1 MQFWE
6 QIRGAVRSACVN
18 QRVTQTEIGRRAGMS
33 RAAISNFMCR
43 TDGGGLTPKN
53 LDRLLRA
60 LRLRVE
66 VLRK

>member
-18 QRVTQTEIGRRAGMS
+18 QHVTQTEVGRRAGIT
-33 RAAISNFMCR
+33 RKAISAFMR
-43 TDGGGLTPKN
+43 RPDGGLTPKN
-53 LDRLLRA
+53 LDGLLRA